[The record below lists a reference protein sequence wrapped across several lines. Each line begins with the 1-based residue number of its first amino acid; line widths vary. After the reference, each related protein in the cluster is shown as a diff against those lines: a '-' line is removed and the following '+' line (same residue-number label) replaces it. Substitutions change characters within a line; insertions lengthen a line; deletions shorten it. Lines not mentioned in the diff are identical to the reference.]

1 MSQALLCGC
10 FDDESHDEDCNDDGA
25 TEIGNVRVK
34 SFHAASVGR
43 MSLLFFLWPMA
54 KA

>member
-1 MSQALLCGC
+1 MSQALLCSC
-10 FDDESHDEDCNDDGA
+10 FDDESHDEDSNGDGA

>member
-10 FDDESHDEDCNDDGA
+10 FDDESHDEDCNGDGA